1 MSGAR
6 IKGVMGFGD
15 ARIIHRKFILNRAA
29 RSELFHNCVLTPS
42 RVRRLSHVRWSFRTG
57 PATEEKVNGEERI
70 GVAMRNVCKY
80 VLSFVAG
87 CAALAG
93 SAGAQFKNGSQPTE
107 LNIPRVSQ
115 RGSVTQRIGLTDI
128 TITYHRPAVGARE
141 IWGKTVPYGK
151 VWRAGAN
158 ENTTI
163 TFSDDVSVEG
173 KPLTAGTYGLHMIP
187 DKDQW
192 TIIFSKNSTSWGSFS
207 YDEKEDALRVTV
219 KPAVSQAFDTLTY
232 TFDDVKPDSALAT
245 LRWEKIAVPFRVS
258 VDVKAVTLKSIR
270 NQLRSVGGFNWTGYD
285 EAANWCLDNNYNL
298 EEALKWEDTSI
309 QNEDRFENLETKS
322 RILDAMGKKDEAA
335 KVLAAALAKANATQ
349 LYVYARGLQRAGDAK
364 RAFEIYPQVAKRD
377 PNHWLSHL
385 AQARLAS
392 HTGDY
397 AAASKEMKLAIAGA
411 PDANKPFLEPMLAKL
426 ETKSDINN

>member
-1 MSGAR
+1 M
-6 IKGVMGFGD
+6 
-15 ARIIHRKFILNRAA
+15 
-29 RSELFHNCVLTPS
+29 RST
-42 RVRRLSHVRWSFRTG
+42 FRF
-57 PATEEKVNGEERI
+57 
-70 GVAMRNVCKY
+70 
-80 VLSFVAG
+80 L
-87 CAALAG
+87 LAISLGLAFCIG
-93 SAGAQFKNGSQPTE
+93 SAQAQFKNGSQATE
-107 LNIPRVSQ
+107 LNLPRISQ
-115 RGSVTQRIGLTDI
+115 HGVTTQTIGISTV
-128 TITYHRPAVGARE
+128 TIDYSRPLAGTRE
-141 IWGKTVPYGK
+141 VWGKTVPYGK
-151 VWRAGAN
+151 VWRSGAN

-163 TFSDDVSVEG
+163 TFSDDVAIEG
-173 KPLTAGTYGLHMIP
+173 KPLAAGTYGLHMIP

-219 KPAVSQAFDTLTY
+219 KPATDQAFDTLTY

-245 LRWEKIAVPFRVS
+245 LRWEKLAVPFRVS
-258 VDVKAVTLKSIR
+258 VDVKAATLKSIR
-270 NQLRSVGGFNWTGYD
+270 NQLRSVGGFTWAGYD

-335 KVLAAALAKANATQ
+335 KTLSAAFAKATATQ
-349 LYVYARGLQRAGDAK
+349 LYVYARGLQRSGDTK
-364 RAFEIYPQVAKRD
+364 RAFELYPQVAKKD

-392 HTGDY
+392 HSGDY
-397 AAASKEMKLAIAGA
+397 ASASKEMKLAIAGA

-426 ETKSDINN
+426 ETKADINN

>member
-1 MSGAR
+1 
-6 IKGVMGFGD
+6 
-15 ARIIHRKFILNRAA
+15 
-29 RSELFHNCVLTPS
+29 
-42 RVRRLSHVRWSFRTG
+42 
-57 PATEEKVNGEERI
+57 
-70 GVAMRNVCKY
+70 MRNTFRF
-80 VLSFVAG
+80 LLTISLG
-87 CAALAG
+87 LAFCIG
-93 SAGAQFKNGSQPTE
+93 SAQAQFKNGSQATE
-107 LNIPRVSQ
+107 LNLPRISQ
-115 RGSVTQRIGLTDI
+115 HGVTTQTIGISTI
-128 TITYHRPAVGARE
+128 TIDYSRPLAGTRE
-141 IWGKTVPYGK
+141 VWGKTVPYGK

-158 ENTTI
+158 ENSTI
-163 TFSDDVSVEG
+163 SFSDDVSIEG
-173 KPLTAGTYGLHMIP
+173 KPLAAGTYGLHMIP

-219 KPAVSQAFDTLTY
+219 KPATDQAFDTLTY

-258 VDVKAVTLKSIR
+258 VDVKAATLKSIR
-270 NQLRSVGGFNWTGYD
+270 NQLRSVGGFTWAGYD

-309 QNEDRFENLETKS
+309 QNEDRFENLETKA
-322 RILDAMGKKDEAA
+322 RILDAMGKKDESAKTLSAA
-335 KVLAAALAKANATQ
+335 FAKATATQ
-349 LYVYARGLQRAGDAK
+349 LYVYARGIQRAGDAK
-364 RAFEIYPQVAKRD
+364 RAFELYPQVAKRD

-392 HTGDY
+392 HSGDY
-397 AAASKEMKLAIAGA
+397 ASASKEMKLAIAGA

>member
-1 MSGAR
+1 
-6 IKGVMGFGD
+6 
-15 ARIIHRKFILNRAA
+15 
-29 RSELFHNCVLTPS
+29 
-42 RVRRLSHVRWSFRTG
+42 
-57 PATEEKVNGEERI
+57 
-70 GVAMRNVCKY
+70 MRNTFRF
-80 VLSFVAG
+80 L
-87 CAALAG
+87 LAISLG
-93 SAGAQFKNGSQPTE
+93 LGFCITSAQAQFKNGSQATE
-107 LNIPRVSQ
+107 LNLPRISQ
-115 RGSVTQRIGLTDI
+115 HGVTTQTIGISTV
-128 TITYHRPAVGARE
+128 TIDYSRPLAGTRE
-141 IWGKTVPYGK
+141 VWGKTVPYGK
-151 VWRAGAN
+151 VWRSGAN

-163 TFSDDVSVEG
+163 TFSDDVTIEG
-173 KPLTAGTYGLHMIP
+173 KPLAAGTYGLHMIP

-207 YDEKEDALRVTV
+207 YDEKEDALRITV

-322 RILDAMGKKDEAA
+322 RILDAMGKKDESA
-335 KVLAAALAKANATQ
+335 KTLSAALSKATATQ

-364 RAFEIYPQVAKRD
+364 RAFELYPQVAKRD

-397 AAASKEMKLAIAGA
+397 AFASKEMKLAIAGA